1 MSQTIMQADAKV
13 KLARE
18 CLPVTDEY
26 AYLDTGSLG
35 PISAI
40 YSEALA
46 RCTTEDLAMGRA
58 LARRFERIDEAKGRI
73 RSEVASLVGADP
85 AEIELTR
92 GTRDGIGRL
101 LGRMRWS
108 PGDEVVTTQL
118 EFPACADTIHALTRT
133 AAVVVRTAE
142 VPEDGGEDVDWLE
155 RCLTPRTRLIAFS
168 GVAYATGQRLPL
180 DRIAELAAARDV
192 RTLVDGAQLAG
203 AADLG
208 LGRTHIDF
216 LAMPLQ
222 KWLLGPEG
230 LGALYLRAGALGAPD
245 SEGTAQGWPVLQAC
259 AEHLAWMRETLGW
272 NWIHERTRRLGT
284 HARSALGDIDG
295 LSLVTPDAHAGL
307 VAIRCKKNGSQQLA
321 DHLKFWNL
329 IVRHRPE
336 LDLLRISTA
345 FFNTEDEI
353 DRFAD
358 AIRSRDGQSNPKD
371 AFS

>member
-1 MSQTIMQADAKV
+1 MQADAKV

-46 RCTTEDLAMGRA
+46 RCTNEDLAMGRA
-58 LARRFERIDEAKGRI
+58 LARRFERIDEAKARI
-73 RSEVASLVGADP
+73 RSEVASLLGADP

-92 GTRDGIGRL
+92 GTRDGIGKL

-118 EFPACADTIHALTRT
+118 EFPPCADTINALTQT
-133 AAVVVRTAE
+133 EGVVVQIAE
-142 VPEDGGEDVDWLE
+142 VPEDNIEDIDWLE
-155 RCLTPRTRLIAFS
+155 QCLTPRTRLVAVS
-168 GVAYATGQRLPL
+168 GVAYTTGQRLPL
-180 DRIAELAAARDV
+180 DRIAELAAARGA

-203 AADLG
+203 AAALD
-208 LGRTHIDF
+208 LGRTRIDF

-230 LGALYLRAGALGAPD
+230 LGALYLRAGALSTPG

-259 AEHLAWMRETLGW
+259 AEHLAWMRVSLGW
-272 NWIHERTRRLGT
+272 EWVHQRTRRLGIY
-284 HARSALGDIDG
+284 ARGALGDIDG

-307 VAIRCKKNGSQQLA
+307 VAIRCERDSSQQLA
-321 DHLKFWNL
+321 DNLKFWNL

-345 FFNTEDEI
+345 FFNTENEI
-353 DRFAD
+353 DRFAE
-358 AIRSRDGQSNPKD
+358 AIRPRDGQSNRKD